1 MPPGISVS
9 IRTLSMY
16 GRATSGGSAPST
28 IWIVSREAARRS
40 ISPFWRAR

>member
-1 MPPGISVS
+1 MS

-16 GRATSGGSAPST
+16 GRATSGGNAAST

-40 ISPFWRAR
+40 IRPLWRAR